1 MRTSWVLV
9 GLGLLA
15 PGSSP
20 PDPLPVPGRGDVMSS
35 PSPEGR
41 GGQGVRTWRHA
52 QGAPRVDVVSHEDQ
66 RRVDVL
72 VDGKPFTAYIY
83 PTTTTLKKPT
93 LYPLRTASGKLVT
106 RGWPLEPRPGERV
119 DHPHQVGLWFDYG
132 DVNGLDFWNNSDAI
146 PAARAPKMGTILHRA
161 VRRAESGQG
170 EGVLEVT
177 AEWVDFQGKPLLRED
192 TRFVFRAADD
202 RRAVDR
208 LTTLTALGQAVTFT
222 DDKEGLIGM
231 RVARA
236 LEQPS
241 TTPEVFTDAGG
252 HTTTVPMLN
261 NDGVTGR
268 YRSSEGLVGDS
279 VWGTRGRWT
288 MLSGSVAGEPV
299 TLAIL
304 DHPKNPGFPTYWHA
318 RGYGLFAAN
327 PLGQKAFTNGKDSL
341 NFRLGPQQATTFRY
355 RILILSGS
363 ATPAQ
368 SETYYRDFTR

>member
-1 MRTSWVLV
+1 MRNAWLLLC
-9 GLGLLA
+9 LGL
-15 PGSSP
+15 
-20 PDPLPVPGRGDVMSS
+20 PVV
-35 PSPEGR
+35 
-41 GGQGVRTWRHA
+41 GQA
-52 QGAPRVDVVSHEDQ
+52 QVPRVEVIAREAD
-66 RRVDVL
+66 RRVDVT
-72 VDGKPFTAYIY
+72 VDGKPFTSYIW
-83 PTTTTLKKPT
+83 PTTLKKPT
-93 LYPLRTASGKLVT
+93 LYPVRSASGAVVT
-106 RGWPLEPRPGERV
+106 RGWPLEPRPCERV
-119 DHPHQVGLWFDYG
+119 DHPHQVGLWFDHG

-146 PAARAPKMGTILHRA
+146 PPARAAKMGTILHRA
-161 VRRAESGQG
+161 VRRAEGG
-170 EGVLEVT
+170 PDEGVLEVT
-177 AEWVDFQGKPLLRED
+177 AEWVDYQGKPLLREE
-192 TRFVFRAADD
+192 TRFVFRAADGLRGID
-202 RRAVDR
+202 RI
-208 LTTLTALGQAVTFT
+208 TTLTALGQAVTFT
-222 DDKEGLIGM
+222 DNKEGLIGM

-241 TTPEVFTDAGG
+241 TTPEVFTDAAG

-363 ATPAQ
+363 ATPERI
-368 SETYYRDFTR
+368 ETYYRDFTR

>member
-1 MRTSWVLV
+1 MGKAWLLL
-9 GLGLLA
+9 GLGSA
-15 PGSSP
+15 VFGSSP
-20 PDPLPVPGRGDVMSS
+20 PDLLSVPERGDVLSS

-41 GGQGVRTWRHA
+41 GGQGVRT
-52 QGAPRVDVVSHEDQ
+52 QGGRGARTPRVEVVPHEAE

-72 VDGKPFTAYIY
+72 VDGKPFTSYMY
-83 PTTTTLKKPT
+83 PATLKKPT
-93 LYPLRTASGKLVT
+93 LYPLRTASGAVVT

-161 VRRAESGQG
+161 VRRAESGEG

-192 TRFVFRAADD
+192 TRFVFRAADGL
-202 RRAVDR
+202 RAVDR

-222 DDKEGLIGM
+222 DNKEGLMGM
-231 RVARA
+231 RMARA

-252 HTTTVPMLN
+252 HATTVPVLN

-288 MLSGSVAGEPV
+288 MLSGAVQREAV
-299 TLAIL
+299 TIAIL
-304 DHPKNPGFPTYWHA
+304 DHPRNVGFPTFWHA

-327 PLGQKAFTNGKDSL
+327 PLGRKAFTSGKEEL
-341 NFRLGPQQATTFRY
+341 NFRLAPRESTTFRY
-355 RILILSGS
+355 RVLILSG
-363 ATPAQ
+363 AVTPEQ
-368 SETYYRDFTR
+368 IETYYRDFAR